1 MLLHD
6 WLSCNAV
13 HKEIRPKLPYDCA
26 QQIHRRNSRMA
37 TVAPHNQTHLKPLAD
52 YDMSQERGFLCR
64 YDAGAVS
71 LSSTWKNAAETA
83 VQLPHVLPSGA
94 VRSFLQANLP
104 DPQALP
110 DVSALSKAELRMAA
124 VHYSFMVQAYIWGQ
138 AEVTD
143 RLPACLA
150 VPMVA
155 IADRLGQQ
163 PLLTYST
170 YVLDN
175 WTLIDPA
182 RPLAL
187 DNIRMIQ
194 NFLGGQ
200 DEAWFVL
207 VHVAIEARAG
217 EALARFEDVCEA
229 VQHDDPDAV
238 RRELEAMAT
247 TWGQI
252 NGLFDRMPERCD
264 PYIYFERV
272 RPYIHG
278 WRDNPALPNGVIYE
292 GVERF
297 GSEAQAYRG
306 QTGSQSSIVPSMDAL
321 MGVGHAADPLREF
334 LDQLH
339 EYRPVGHRAFVD
351 DARSAS
357 ALRPFAQKVGSRG
370 LNEAYNAIIQA
381 MADFRTRHLEY
392 AASYINKQG
401 KSSAGNDTDVGTGGT
416 PFMRY
421 LKKHRDETAA
431 NLL

>member
-1 MLLHD
+1 
-6 WLSCNAV
+6 
-13 HKEIRPKLPYDCA
+13 
-26 QQIHRRNSRMA
+26 MA
-37 TVAPHNQTHLKPLAD
+37 TLAPSDHSVLKPLAD

-64 YDAGAVS
+64 YDAGKVTFDGA
-71 LSSTWKNAAETA
+71 WADAARVA
-83 VQLPHVLPSGA
+83 LQLPQVMPSGEIRA
-94 VRSFLQANLP
+94 FLRAHLP
-104 DPQALP
+104 DPRELA
-110 DVSALSKAELRMAA
+110 DVSTLSNEQLRMAT
-124 VHYSFMVQAYIWGQ
+124 VHYSFMIQAYVWGE
-138 AEVTD
+138 AEVD
-143 RLPACLA
+143 NRIPACIA

-155 IADRLGQQ
+155 LADALGQQ

-182 RPLAL
+182 KPLAL

-194 NFLGGQ
+194 NFLGGM

-207 VHVAIEARAG
+207 VHVAIEAQAG
-217 EALARFEDVCEA
+217 AALARFEDVCEA
-229 VQHDDPDAV
+229 AHNDDPEAAQLQ
-238 RRELEAMAT
+238 LEAMAG
-247 TWGQI
+247 TWKHI
-252 NGLFDRMPERCD
+252 NALFDRMPERCD

-278 WRDNPALPNGVIYE
+278 WRDNPALPDGVIYE

-297 GSEAQAYRG
+297 GDEARSYRG

-321 MGVGHAADPLREF
+321 MNVGHASDPLREF

-339 EYRPVGHRAFVD
+339 EYRPVGHRTFVD
-351 DARSAS
+351 DARRSSGLRGFVQTVGAS
-357 ALRPFAQKVGSRG
+357 G
-370 LNEAYNAIIQA
+370 LTDAYNANIQA
-381 MADFRTRHLEY
+381 VADFRTRHLEY

-401 KSSAGNDTDVGTGGT
+401 KKSAGNDTDVGTGGT